1 MKVMSAITG
10 WAVAAGA
17 AVCWAT
23 GTASATAVHCD
34 TDRNR
39 DITIVAG
46 NTACRAVGD
55 DSGHARSAGID
66 GVGYAK
72 ATAGA
77 LALGLGAGGGIGA
90 SEGAAGLPVAVGMGP
105 GAFAFTS
112 LAPEDVPGRIGLSFA
127 MNGSQAQVVSGERGT
142 VCLGSA
148 ALAWDS
154 RTGALCLA
162 TPIGLWQVPAAH

>member
-10 WAVAAGA
+10 GAVAAGA

-34 TDRNR
+34 ADRNR
-39 DITIVAG
+39 DMTIVAG
-46 NTACRAVGD
+46 TTACRATGD
-55 DSGHARSAGID
+55 DFGHARSAGID

-77 LALGLGAGGGIGA
+77 VALGLGAGGGIGA

-105 GAFAFTS
+105 DAFAFTS
-112 LAPEDVPGRIGLSFA
+112 LAAEDVPGRIGLSFA
-127 MNGSQAQVVSGERGT
+127 MNGSQAQVVSGERST

-162 TPIGLWQVPAAH
+162 TPIGMWQVPAAH